1 MRYPAE
7 RKEAI
12 LKKMAPPMSMT
23 IPELAEQEGITAT
36 TLYNWRKQARARGQV
51 LPSRSTQPDQWT
63 SQEKF
68 QIVLET
74 APMNEAELSAY
85 CRERGLYPEQVEAWW
100 DACMNANEDAAA
112 QAKQFRQARKAEQK
126 RLCKLELE
134 LHRKDKALAE
144 TAALLA
150 LSKSRGDLGHD
161 QRRGLLTSLPDRQR
175 IVTLVQAAQRDGARL
190 AKACQVMGI
199 NVRTY

>member
-1 MRYPAE
+1 
-7 RKEAI
+7 
-12 LKKMAPPMSMT
+12 
-23 IPELAEQEGITAT
+23 
-36 TLYNWRKQARARGQV
+36 

-85 CRERGLYPEQVEAWW
+85 CRERGLYPEQVEAWR
-100 DACMNANEDAAA
+100 DACMNANDDAAA
-112 QAKQFRQARKAEQK
+112 QAKQLRQARKAEQK
-126 RLCKLELE
+126 RLRKLERE

-150 LSKSRGDLGHD
+150 LSK
-161 QRRGLLTSLPDRQR
+161 
-175 IVTLVQAAQRDGARL
+175 
-190 AKACQVMGI
+190 KAEAIWGTT
-199 NVRTY
+199 NDEDD

>member
-1 MRYPAE
+1 MINGRYPAE

-12 LKKMAPPMSMT
+12 LKKMAPPMNMT

-74 APMNEAELSAY
+74 APMNEAEVSAY
-85 CRERGLYPEQVEAWW
+85 CREHGLYPEQVEAWR
-100 DACMNANEDAAA
+100 DACMNANEGAAA
-112 QAKQFRQARKAEQK
+112 QAKQHRQARKAEQK
-126 RLCKLELE
+126 RLRKLERE

-150 LSKSRGDLGHD
+150 LSK
-161 QRRGLLTSLPDRQR
+161 
-175 IVTLVQAAQRDGARL
+175 
-190 AKACQVMGI
+190 KAEAIWGTT
-199 NVRTY
+199 NDEDD

>member
-12 LKKMAPPMSMT
+12 LKKMAPPMN
-23 IPELAEQEGITAT
+23 ELAEQEGITAT

-74 APMNEAELSAY
+74 APMNEAEVSAY
-85 CRERGLYPEQVEAWW
+85 CRERGLYPEQVEAWR
-100 DACMNANEDAAA
+100 DACMNANDDAAA
-112 QAKQFRQARKAEQK
+112 QAKQLRQARKAELRQ
-126 RLCKLELE
+126 LERE
-134 LHRKDKALAE
+134 LRRKDKALAE

-150 LSKSRGDLGHD
+150 LSK
-161 QRRGLLTSLPDRQR
+161 
-175 IVTLVQAAQRDGARL
+175 
-190 AKACQVMGI
+190 KAEAIWGTT
-199 NVRTY
+199 NDEDD

>member
-74 APMNEAELSAY
+74 APMNEAEVSAY
-85 CRERGLYPEQVEAWW
+85 CRERGLYPEQVEAWR

-112 QAKQFRQARKAEQK
+112 QAKQLRQARKAEQK
-126 RLCKLELE
+126 RLRKLERE

-150 LSKSRGDLGHD
+150 LSKNCLGLAPACRD
-161 QRRGLLTSLPDRQR
+161 RNSAAAYIQLGSQRRNRRLFGGPSPGKNVAR
-175 IVTLVQAAQRDGARL
+175 AA
-190 AKACQVMGI
+190 CW
-199 NVRTY
+199 T

>member
-1 MRYPAE
+1 MINVRYPAE

-12 LKKMAPPMSMT
+12 LKKMAPPMNMT

-74 APMNEAELSAY
+74 APMNEAEVSAY
-85 CRERGLYPEQVEAWW
+85 CRERGLYPEQVEAWR
-100 DACMNANEDAAA
+100 DACMNANDDAAA
-112 QAKQFRQARKAEQK
+112 QAKQLRQARKAELRQ
-126 RLCKLELE
+126 LERE
-134 LHRKDKALAE
+134 LRRKDKALAE

-150 LSKSRGDLGHD
+150 LSK
-161 QRRGLLTSLPDRQR
+161 
-175 IVTLVQAAQRDGARL
+175 
-190 AKACQVMGI
+190 KAEAIWGTT
-199 NVRTY
+199 NDEDD

>member
-12 LKKMAPPMSMT
+12 LKKMAPPMSLT
-23 IPELAEQEGITAT
+23 IPELAAQEGITAT

-51 LPSRSTQPDQWT
+51 LPSRSTQSDQWT

-85 CRERGLYPEQVEAWW
+85 CRERGLYPEQVETWR
-100 DACMNANEDAAA
+100 DACMSANAEAAE
-112 QAKQFRQARKAEQK
+112 QSKQQHQARKEEQQ
-126 RLCKLELE
+126 RLRQLERE
-134 LHRKDKALAE
+134 LRRKDKALAE
-144 TAALLA
+144 TAALLT
-150 LSKSRGDLGHD
+150 LSK
-161 QRRGLLTSLPDRQR
+161 
-175 IVTLVQAAQRDGARL
+175 
-190 AKACQVMGI
+190 KAEAIWGTT
-199 NVRTY
+199 NDEDD

>member
-1 MRYPAE
+1 MINVRYPAE

-36 TLYNWRKQARARGQV
+36 TLYTWRKQARARGQV

-85 CRERGLYPEQVEAWW
+85 CRERGLYPEQVEAWR
-100 DACMNANEDAAA
+100 DACMNANDDAAA
-112 QAKQFRQARKAEQK
+112 QAKQLRQARKAEQK
-126 RLCKLELE
+126 RLRKLERE

-150 LSKSRGDLGHD
+150 LSK
-161 QRRGLLTSLPDRQR
+161 
-175 IVTLVQAAQRDGARL
+175 
-190 AKACQVMGI
+190 KAEAIWGTT
-199 NVRTY
+199 NDEDD

>member
-12 LKKMAPPMSMT
+12 LKKMAPPMNMT

-74 APMNEAELSAY
+74 APMNEAEVSAY
-85 CRERGLYPEQVEAWW
+85 CRERGLYPEQVEAWR
-100 DACMNANEDAAA
+100 DACMNANDDAAA
-112 QAKQFRQARKAEQK
+112 QAKQLRQARKAELRQ
-126 RLCKLELE
+126 LERE
-134 LHRKDKALAE
+134 LRRKDKALAE

-150 LSKSRGDLGHD
+150 LSK
-161 QRRGLLTSLPDRQR
+161 
-175 IVTLVQAAQRDGARL
+175 
-190 AKACQVMGI
+190 KAEAIWGTT
-199 NVRTY
+199 NDEDD

>member
-1 MRYPAE
+1 MINVRYSTE

-36 TLYNWRKQARARGQV
+36 PLYNWRKQARERGQV

-85 CRERGLYPEQVEAWW
+85 CRKRGLYPEQVEAWR
-100 DACMNANEDAAA
+100 DACMNANDDVAA
-112 QAKQFRQARKAEQK
+112 QAKQQRQARNAEQK
-126 RLCKLELE
+126 RLRKLERE

-150 LSKSRGDLGHD
+150 LSKKAEAIWGTTHD
-161 QRRGLLTSLPDRQR
+161 ED
-175 IVTLVQAAQRDGARL
+175 D
-190 AKACQVMGI
+190 
-199 NVRTY
+199 

>member
-1 MRYPAE
+1 VINVRYPAE

-12 LKKMAPPMSMT
+12 LKKMAPPMNMT

-74 APMNEAELSAY
+74 APMNEAEVSAY
-85 CRERGLYPEQVEAWW
+85 CRERGLYPEQVEAWR
-100 DACMNANEDAAA
+100 DACMNANDDAAA
-112 QAKQFRQARKAEQK
+112 QAKQLRQARKAELRQ
-126 RLCKLELE
+126 LERE
-134 LHRKDKALAE
+134 LRRKDKALAE

-150 LSKSRGDLGHD
+150 LSK
-161 QRRGLLTSLPDRQR
+161 
-175 IVTLVQAAQRDGARL
+175 
-190 AKACQVMGI
+190 KAEAIWGTT
-199 NVRTY
+199 NDEDD

>member
-1 MRYPAE
+1 MRYPPK

-12 LKKMAPPMSMT
+12 LKKMAPSMSMT

-51 LPSRSTQPDQWT
+51 LLSGFTQPDQWT

-85 CRERGLYPEQVEAWW
+85 CRAHGLYPEQVETWR
-100 DACMNANEDAAA
+100 DACMNANDDAAA
-112 QAKQFRQARKAEQK
+112 QAKQQRQARKVEQK
-126 RLCKLELE
+126 RLRKLERE

-144 TAALLA
+144 TAALLT
-150 LSKSRGDLGHD
+150 LSKKAEAIWGTTHD
-161 QRRGLLTSLPDRQR
+161 ED
-175 IVTLVQAAQRDGARL
+175 D
-190 AKACQVMGI
+190 
-199 NVRTY
+199 

>member
-1 MRYPAE
+1 MRYPPE

-12 LKKMAPPMSMT
+12 LEKMAPPMSMT

-51 LPSRSTQPDQWT
+51 LPSRSTTPDQWT

-74 APMNEAELSAY
+74 APMNGAEISAY
-85 CRERGLYPEQVEAWW
+85 CRERGLYPEQVEAWR
-100 DACMNANEDAAA
+100 DACLIANDDAAE
-112 QAKQFRQARKAEQK
+112 QTKQLRQARKAEQK
-126 RLCKLELE
+126 RLRKLERE
-134 LHRKDKALAE
+134 LHRKDRALAE

-150 LSKSRGDLGHD
+150 LSKKAEAIWGTTHD
-161 QRRGLLTSLPDRQR
+161 ED
-175 IVTLVQAAQRDGARL
+175 D
-190 AKACQVMGI
+190 
-199 NVRTY
+199 